1 MSYKSWLYALIHIAL
16 IFNTQ
21 VILANQGAD
30 KNVEE
35 AESSYAKILPSPKK
49 LILNPCKISHKY
61 VITMSLKN
69 VISHLTSN
77 CGWKTLIWDFD
88 FDYHLAGDV
97 TIRANN
103 IADALAQLLANY
115 PLQAVFYDGN
125 KVVKIQ
131 PRRD

>member
-1 MSYKSWLYALIHIAL
+1 MSYKPWLYALLYTAIIC
-16 IFNTQ
+16 NNQ
-21 VILANQGAD
+21 VVLANQGSGQSI
-30 KNVEE
+30 EE
-35 AESSYAKILPSPKK
+35 AEFSYAKISPSPRK
-49 LILNPCKISHKY
+49 LILNPCSLSHKY
-61 VITMSLKN
+61 VTTLSLKN
-69 VISHLTSN
+69 VISDLTSH
-77 CGWKTLIWDFD
+77 CGWKTLVWDLD